1 MLAFVVSG
9 DPVPQGSM
17 VALQSRNPRDK
28 RVFLKPSNEKELNAW
43 REKVARAVT
52 LASGGRLIGDNVP
65 VTVRVTFRL
74 EPPMKMPK
82 ERIAA
87 TVAPD
92 ADKLLRA
99 ILDGMTVN
107 EYGSIGKLGLYAD
120 DKQVIDA
127 HAVKV
132 YATPAHPPG
141 AYIEVEY
148 PEALL

>member
-1 MLAFVVSG
+1 MLSFVVPG
-9 DPVPQGSM
+9 TPVPQGSM
-17 VALQSRNPRDK
+17 KAFVVRGRAI
-28 RVFLKPSNEKELNAW
+28 LKPDNEKELHAW
-43 REKVARAVT
+43 REKIARAVT

-65 VTVRVTFRL
+65 ITVRATFRL
-74 EPPMKMPK
+74 QPPVTMPK
-82 ERIAA
+82 GRIAA

-99 ILDGMTVN
+99 VLDGMTIN
-107 EYGSIGKLGLYAD
+107 EYGSIGKLGLYVD

-132 YATPAHPPG
+132 YATPANPPG

-148 PEALL
+148 QEAML

>member
-1 MLAFVVSG
+1 MLSFVVAG

-17 VALQSRNPRDK
+17 VALKSRNPRDR
-28 RVFLKPSNEKELNAW
+28 RVFVKPSNEKELKAW

-52 LASGGRLIGDNVP
+52 LAAGGRLIGDNVP
-65 VTVRVTFRL
+65 ITVRATFRL
-74 EPPMKMPK
+74 QPPVHMPK
-82 ERIAA
+82 GRIAA

-99 ILDGMTVN
+99 VLDGMTVN
-107 EYGSIGKLGLYAD
+107 EYGAVGKLGLYAD

-127 HAVKV
+127 HVVKA
-132 YATPAHPPG
+132 YATAAHPAG

-148 PEALL
+148 SEALL